1 MYKTPFIRTLP
12 GGKKVAVL
20 LIDTQ
25 GTFDN
30 HMKQEMNAVIFAL
43 NSLIS
48 SIQVYNVTKRI
59 SEVCWG
65 CLLLPLPLLRNTL
78 ASPCPR
84 FHAAGL

>member
-1 MYKTPFIRTLP
+1 MYKKPFIRTVP

-20 LIDTQ
+20 LVDTQ

-48 SIQVYNVTKRI
+48 STQVYNVTKRI
-59 SEVCWG
+59 SEVRLC
-65 CLLLPLPLLRNTL
+65 TT
-78 ASPCPR
+78 
-84 FHAAGL
+84 